1 MFVRD
6 KDGYRKV
13 RFGDIAILLRSMTG
27 WSEKFI
33 EVLNEMGIPAFAD
46 TKTGYFTSM
55 EVETVLNLLH
65 VIDNPRQD
73 IALSAVLRSIF
84 CRLTDDELAWIGS
97 IPDGVDFWERVQ
109 GFLDFCR
116 WKKGEESVFEEYK
129 EKGIDL
135 TKWDTILKRA
145 KRQRK
150 FNNKINYIC
159 RKNKGISFLCTDSFG
174 IRTFTQDL

>member
-1 MFVRD
+1 MQGDDPLFVRD

-84 CRLTDDELAWIGS
+84 CRLTDDELAWMAWIFGKEYR
-97 IPDGVDFWERVQ
+97 DFWISAVGKR
-109 GFLDFCR
+109 
-116 WKKGEESVFEEYK
+116 
-129 EKGIDL
+129 EKSLFSKNIKRKAL
-135 TKWDTILKRA
+135 T
-145 KRQRK
+145 
-150 FNNKINYIC
+150 
-159 RKNKGISFLCTDSFG
+159 
-174 IRTFTQDL
+174 

>member
-1 MFVRD
+1 M
-6 KDGYRKV
+6 
-13 RFGDIAILLRSMTG
+13 LRSMTG

-84 CRLTDDELAWIGS
+84 CRLTDDELAWIGC

-135 TKWDTILKRA
+135 TKWDTILKEQKDRESL
-145 KRQRK
+145 
-150 FNNKINYIC
+150 KIKLTTFVEKIKEY
-159 RKNKGISFLCTDSFG
+159 RSFVQGRWRPLLG
-174 IRTFTQDL
+174 RV